1 MKPRVGQFSLRS
13 LAFAIAGTIAV
24 VAVLVLALAAQ
35 FFRDAV
41 FDSQRQTLARVIA
54 VASDE
59 AMRHLDA
66 RLFTLGNEF
75 QARPAVRTALARFA
89 GGDAA
94 ALQETLDD
102 PFIHGFVGAR
112 EVDLA
117 KLRLYDADLNLLG
130 QNASPVAMP
139 AGLPAELRE
148 RVAGR
153 KGAERLKAASVL
165 WRHDEEVYR
174 SLLLPVGGLRLLAY
188 LEVVANPAFNLQS
201 VGEMAGMPLALVDA
215 RGNVLHRPAEAN
227 GAAPDDVLE
236 IEYPLL
242 DASGALA
249 FRLVGRADES
259 GLNARLRNTI
269 FWTIAAVLLI
279 VVVTTALMWAFLDR
293 ILLRPVA
300 AMQEDMKR
308 CAAGDLGVTVGRG
321 MLKEFNGLA
330 AAFDE
335 MTRQVAAN
343 VSELERLSHVDSLT
357 GLANRHHF
365 DLCVEKEWR
374 RALRSRAPLAL
385 LMIDVDHFKAYNDH
399 YGHVA
404 GDACLRVVAATIGGV
419 VQRSTDLAARYG
431 GEEFAVLLP
440 GTPRAS
446 AVALAEELLAAL
458 AEKNL
463 PHAASPLGRV
473 SASIGVTVCGAAE
486 ECGPEKM
493 IHAADEA
500 LYAAKRA
507 GRDRVMVADG
517 SANGGRCEGCRGF
530 VSG

>member
-1 MKPRVGQFSLRS
+1 MKPRIGQFSLRS
-13 LAFAIAGTIAV
+13 LAFAIAGTIAA

-41 FDSQRQTLARVIA
+41 FDAQRQTLARVIT

-66 RLFTLGNEF
+66 RLFALGNEF
-75 QARPAVRTALARFA
+75 QARPAVRAALARLA
-89 GGDAA
+89 EGDAA
-94 ALQETLDD
+94 SLQKALDD
-102 PFIHGFVGAR
+102 PFVHGFVDAR

-117 KLRLYDADLNLLG
+117 KLRLYDAELNLLG

-139 AGLPAELRE
+139 AGLPAALRD

-153 KGAERLKAASVL
+153 TGVERLKAASVL
-165 WRHDEEVYR
+165 WRHGEAVYR

-188 LEVVANPAFNLQS
+188 LEVVADPVFNLQS
-201 VGEMAGMPLALVDA
+201 VGAMAGMPLALHDA
-215 RGNVLHRPAEAN
+215 RGGVLHRPADAN
-227 GAAPDDVLE
+227 GVAPGDVLE
-236 IEYPLL
+236 IEHPLL
-242 DASGALA
+242 DDTGALA
-249 FRLVGRADES
+249 FRLVGRVDES

-269 FWTIAAVLLI
+269 FWTIVAVLAI

-300 AMQEDMKR
+300 VMQEDMKR
-308 CAAGDLGVTVGRG
+308 CAAGDLGATVGRG
-321 MLKEFNGLA
+321 MLKELNGLA

-385 LMIDVDHFKAYNDH
+385 LMIDVDHFKAYNDR

-404 GDACLRVVAATIGGV
+404 GDACLRAVAATIGGV

-446 AVALAEELLAAL
+446 AVALAEGLLAAL

-463 PHAASPLGRV
+463 PHDASPLGRIG
-473 SASIGVTVCGAAE
+473 ASIGVTVCGAAE
-486 ECGPEKM
+486 DCGPEGM

-507 GRDRVMVADG
+507 GRNRVMVADS

-530 VSG
+530 VPG